1 VKEKPIIFSSEMI
14 RAILE
19 GRKTQTRRVVKDKHY
34 TRFQIDKGVPHN
46 EPDTIL
52 VDIDT
57 KTPIPYL
64 KVSYDEYADRIGG
77 RIRCPYGQVGDWLW
91 GKETWYKDKEGNL
104 WDYALDASESQ
115 PSFVRKI
122 SPLFMPRWAARI
134 WLEITNVRME
144 RLQDITGEGA
154 RAEGIKEDYDPL
166 AIFAFADFWG
176 SLNLKRGYGWDKNP
190 WVFVIEF
197 RKIK

>member
-1 VKEKPIIFSSEMI
+1 MKERPILFHAEMI

-19 GRKTQTRRVVKDKHY
+19 GRKNLTRRVVKDKNY

-77 RIRCPYGQVGDWLW
+77 RIICPYGKVGDRLW
-91 GKETWYKDKEGNL
+91 CKQ
-104 WDYALDASESQ
+104 S
-115 PSFVRKI
+115 
-122 SPLFMPRWAARI
+122 RI
-134 WLEITNVRME
+134 TLEITRIRVE